1 MENDFDNLFDG
12 MGFGG
17 DPSDPRSG
25 EWFERKTQPQHAMKE
40 LEVHVVS
47 VFEAIAQSEDK
58 PEERLSVE
66 YFVLLQDNSGR
77 QFRIMVVPE
86 MASAI
91 HMAHR
96 HITPDRP
103 LTHDLCRTLIDRLG
117 ANVDRVVIDDLLQL
131 TYYAKIVINQGDRQI
146 ELDARPSDAI
156 AVALRCKA
164 PIYAVESVLEANET
178 QED

>member
-1 MENDFDNLFDG
+1 

-25 EWFERKTQPQHAMKE
+25 EWYERKDHHQHAIKE

-47 VFEAIAQSEDK
+47 VFEAIAQAEDK
-58 PEERLSVE
+58 PEERISVE

-103 LTHDLCRTLIDRLG
+103 LTHDLASTIIERLG
-117 ANVDRVVIDDLLQL
+117 GSVDRVVIDDLLQL

-156 AVALRCKA
+156 AIALRCKA
-164 PIYAVESVLEANET
+164 PIYAAEAVLEANDN
-178 QED
+178 QD

>member
-25 EWFERKTQPQHAMKE
+25 EWYERKSNPQHAIKE

-47 VFEAIAQSEDK
+47 VFEAIAQAEDK

-103 LTHDLCRTLIDRLG
+103 LTHDLASTIIERLG
-117 ANVDRVVIDDLLQL
+117 GSVDRVVIDDLLQL
-131 TYYAKIVINQGDRQI
+131 NYYDKIVINQGERKI

-156 AVALRCKA
+156 AIALRCKA
-164 PIYAVESVLEANET
+164 PIYAAETVLEANDN
-178 QED
+178 QE